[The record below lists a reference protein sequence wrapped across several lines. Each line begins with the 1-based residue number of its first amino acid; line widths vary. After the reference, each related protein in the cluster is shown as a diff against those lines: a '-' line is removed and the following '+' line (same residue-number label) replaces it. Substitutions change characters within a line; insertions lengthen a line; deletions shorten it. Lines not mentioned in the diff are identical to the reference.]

1 MASGAKDRF
10 AQALTKAGLAP
21 DARDRAAAAEIAAS
35 LDRAQ
40 ARLKAFM
47 QDRAAD
53 DAD

>member
-21 DARDRAAAAEIAAS
+21 DARDRAAAEIAAS